1 MSAEDEGGRPRKAE
15 LKAEAAISRARVADD
30 LEALTHKLSPQNLKS
45 EARQAIVKSVER
57 RVSGAENRLS
67 RLTSTLK
74 RRVTEHPLPFVALVG
89 LGIGLLAWR
98 ARRA

>member
-1 MSAEDEGGRPRKAE
+1 MGAENDDGSPTKAE

-30 LEALTHKLSPQNLKS
+30 LEALSYKLSPQNLKS

-57 RVSGAENRLS
+57 RVSVAENRFA
-67 RLTSTLK
+67 RLTSLLK
-74 RRVTEHPLPFVALVG
+74 RSVTEHPVPFVAVMG